1 MQKNIGSEKMRA
13 FLKRIFGFWQRMAEH
28 HVSAYAAQ
36 AAFFWVLSLIPII
49 LLLLTLVQFTPIT
62 KADVMTAA
70 YEFFP
75 ASIRMTMISIINE
88 VYNQSRAMIPLTAL
102 VALWSSGRGTLAVT
116 KGLNCIY
123 NAEEAKGYIYLRV
136 RSALYTIVLVVL
148 ILLTLI
154 LLGFGNSISLL
165 VKKYIPV
172 FSYVTD
178 FIIEI
183 RTVGMI
189 CILILFSLC
198 IYKFLPNN
206 GKKQRKLKNQ
216 LAGAIFTAFGWTLTS
231 FVISVYM
238 DVFKGFSNMY
248 GSLTTIVLIMLWL
261 YFSMYIMLIGGE
273 INVLI
278 EEHLDIEN

>member
-1 MQKNIGSEKMRA
+1 MRV
-13 FLKRIFGFWQRMAEH
+13 FLKKILRFWQRMSEH

-49 LLLLTLVQFTPIT
+49 LLLLTMVQFTPIT

-75 ASIRMTMISIINE
+75 ASIRVTIISIINE
-88 VYNQSRAMIPLTAL
+88 VYNQSRAMIPLTAI
-102 VALWSSGRGTLAVT
+102 VAFWSAGRGTLAVT

-123 NAEEAKGYIYLRV
+123 EEDVSRGYIYLRL
-136 RSALYTIVLVVL
+136 RSALYTIVLVIS

-165 VKKYIPV
+165 VNKYIPV

-183 RTVGMI
+183 RTVTII
-189 CILILFSLC
+189 CVLIVFSLC
-198 IYKFLPNN
+198 IYKFLPND

-216 LAGAIFTAFGWTLTS
+216 LAGSFFTAFGWTLTS
-231 FVISVYM
+231 FVISVYL
-238 DVFKGFSNMY
+238 DIFKGFSNMY

-273 INVLI
+273 INVLM
-278 EEHLDIEN
+278 EEHLDIED

>member
-1 MQKNIGSEKMRA
+1 MRV
-13 FLKRIFGFWQRMAEH
+13 FLKKIFEFWQRMAKH

-36 AAFFWVLSLIPII
+36 AAFFWVISLIPII

-75 ASIRMTMISIINE
+75 ASIRVTMISIINE
-88 VYNQSRAMIPLTAL
+88 VYNQSRAMIPVTAL
-102 VALWSSGRGTLAVT
+102 VAFWSAGRGTLAVT

-123 NAEEAKGYIYLRV
+123 NADESKGYIYLRL
-136 RSALYTIVLVVL
+136 RSALYTIVLVVS

-165 VKKYIPV
+165 VNKYIPV

-183 RTVGMI
+183 RTVTII
-189 CILILFSLC
+189 CVLIVFSLC
-198 IYKFLPNN
+198 IYKFLPND
-206 GKKQRKLKNQ
+206 GKNQRKLKNQ
-216 LAGAIFTAFGWTLTS
+216 LAGSFFTAFGWTLTS
-231 FVISVYM
+231 FVISVYL
-238 DVFKGFSNMY
+238 DIFKGFSNMY

-273 INVLI
+273 INVLM
-278 EEHLDIEN
+278 EEHLDIED